1 MTWTVWSWA
10 ARACAL
16 VVCLGIG
23 VGCASETIEPIDH
36 ASAAVV
42 NGRVNT
48 GDPWAVAVVNL
59 GLTGQ
64 PGLCSGSLVGNYGVV
79 TAKHCVYRERSDGRW
94 EATPIGELLVLVATD
109 VNVSSGVMQ
118 RALVHSVRSTP
129 GVYTDSDLNDG
140 DDIAVIFL
148 RDRFTGVTPIPVATS
163 LPSVGSSARIVGF
176 GRTSDTSDASGVK
189 MTGDTTILQAGSA
202 LTEAGRGSWTC
213 QGDSGGPLLVGER
226 LVGVTSFGI
235 GGCGTRSRHF
245 FVSVPRHAA
254 MIREAQTFEP
264 PCEPTTEVC
273 NGIDDDCDGDVDP
286 GCLALGDTCTRNEDC
301 GSGMCTNVDGAS
313 ICVRGCDPRSP
324 VAACPF
330 GFHCET
336 TGCGTGLCAP
346 GEGALPDG
354 EACTTDVD
362 CASGRCATVAG
373 VARCGRQCNVGA
385 EDCAS
390 GLACEPE
397 ADGCGTCAPYD
408 VVTVPLPFG
417 APCEANGDCASM
429 QCVSG
434 EGAGSSFCSRAC
446 GGEMGCGSG
455 FRCRAGTCVR
465 GDLRAPGD
473 ACVHPDDCAS
483 GASCVTV
490 GPEQFCA
497 AECGA
502 GCEEGFVCETTDAG
516 SRCVPG
522 GLALG
527 EPCTSSDQ
535 CRSDLCAGT
544 CTRLCDFLACPE
556 GFACLPAGEVS
567 GCFPEAEPPPPEMP
581 SGKGGCAASAGSS
594 GWSGSAWL
602 VATFGLV
609 ALVRRRRRR

>member
-1 MTWTVWSWA
+1 MTWTVWTRA
-10 ARACAL
+10 ARVCAL
-16 VVCLGIG
+16 VMF
-23 VGCASETIEPIDH
+23 VGCVSEPIESIDR
-36 ASAAVV
+36 ASHEVV
-42 NGRVNT
+42 NGRPTT
-48 GDPWAVAVVNL
+48 GDPWTVAVVNL

-79 TAKHCVYRERSDGRW
+79 TAKHCVFRERSDGRW
-94 EATPIGELLVLVATD
+94 EPTPIGELLVLVATD

-129 GVYTDSDLNDG
+129 GNYDDGDLNDG
-140 DDIAVIFL
+140 DDIAVVFL
-148 RDRFTGVTPIPVATS
+148 RERFTGVTPIGVATS
-163 LPSVGSSARIVGF
+163 VPSVGSPARIIGF

-189 MTGDTTILQAGSA
+189 VTGDTTILQAGSR
-202 LTEAGRGSWTC
+202 LIEAGRGSWTC
-213 QGDSGGPLLVGER
+213 QGDSGGPLLVGDR

-254 MIREAQTFEP
+254 MVAEAQRFEP

-273 NGIDDDCDGDVDP
+273 NGIDDDCDGEVDP
-286 GCLALGDTCTRNEDC
+286 GCLGLGEPCTRNEDC
-301 GSGMCTNVDGAS
+301 GTSMCTSVDGAS

-354 EACTTDVD
+354 ETCTNDVD
-362 CASGRCATVAG
+362 CASGRCATVGG

-385 EDCAS
+385 EDCAM

-397 ADGCGTCAPYD
+397 ADDCGTCAPFD

-417 APCEANGDCASM
+417 APCDDGADCASA
-429 QCVSG
+429 QCISG
-434 EGAGSSFCSRAC
+434 EGAGESFCTRAC
-446 GGEMGCGSG
+446 GEMGCGTG
-455 FRCRAGTCVR
+455 FHCRAGTCVR

-483 GASCVTV
+483 GTSCVTV

-497 AECGA
+497 ADCGA

-516 SRCVPG
+516 MSCVPG
-522 GLALG
+522 GLSLG
-527 EPCTSSDQ
+527 ESCTGAEQ
-535 CRSDLCAGT
+535 CRSGICAGS

-556 GFACLPAGEVS
+556 GFDCLPAGEVS
-567 GCFPEAEPPPPEMP
+567 GCFPRAPEPEPEMP
-581 SGKGGCAASAGSS
+581 SGKGGCSVGAS
-594 GWSGSAWL
+594 SAWPAAML
-602 VATFGLV
+602 GFVGLV
-609 ALVRRRRRR
+609 LVRRRRRR